1 MKYEVYEVEFGL
13 RPIASAFCSR
23 WGGGRR
29 MYFIQ
34 FLAVQ
39 RGVMSSKVSIDEC
52 HTYCIARGM
61 SMDDVWGLE

>member
-23 WGGGRR
+23 WGGAKNVF
-29 MYFIQ
+29 YTV
-34 FLAVQ
+34 LN
-39 RGVMSSKVSIDEC
+39 IDEC

-61 SMDDVWGLE
+61 SMDDVSELE

>member
-1 MKYEVYEVEFGL
+1 VEYEVYEVEFGL

-23 WGGGRR
+23 WGGEECIL
-29 MYFIQ
+29 Y
-34 FLAVQ
+34 

-61 SMDDVWGLE
+61 SMDDVSGLE

>member
-1 MKYEVYEVEFGL
+1 
-13 RPIASAFCSR
+13 
-23 WGGGRR
+23 

-61 SMDDVWGLE
+61 SMDDVSGLE

>member
-1 MKYEVYEVEFGL
+1 MRSSLDYDQLPVHFVHAG
-13 RPIASAFCSR
+13 
-23 WGGGRR
+23 GGGRR

-61 SMDDVWGLE
+61 SMDDVSELE